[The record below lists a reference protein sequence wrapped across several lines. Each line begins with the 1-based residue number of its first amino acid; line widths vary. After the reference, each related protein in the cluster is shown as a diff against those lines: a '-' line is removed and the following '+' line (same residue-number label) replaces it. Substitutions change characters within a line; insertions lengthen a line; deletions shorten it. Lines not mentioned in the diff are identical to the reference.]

1 MLPRAMGGVSGAK
14 GSFLPIAALI
24 ALLLAFAAAGCGS
37 SGSNEVTVKTGSL
50 SKAAFIAK
58 ADAICEAAR
67 TEFLA
72 KYTKFLE
79 AHRSVVNSEDEAG
92 KEVLLSEIIDS
103 ILAPNIE
110 GQVTRISKL
119 GAPEDFAPEVEN
131 FLNALQGRMDKA
143 LDNPQA
149 FTTTP
154 TPFVQAENIARQATM
169 NGCAESFS

>member
-1 MLPRAMGGVSGAK
+1 MGGVSGEK

-24 ALLLAFAAAGCGS
+24 ALLLAFAAAGCGG
-37 SGSNEVTVKTGSL
+37 SGNDEVTVKTGSL
-50 SKAAFIAK
+50 SKAEFIAK

-79 AHRSVVNSEDEAG
+79 ANKSVVNSEDQKG
-92 KEVLLSEIIDS
+92 KEALLGEILGS

-110 GQVTRISKL
+110 GQVTRISEL
-119 GAPEDFAPEVEN
+119 GAPKDFAPEVEH
-131 FLNALQGRMDKA
+131 FLNALKGRMDKA
-143 LDNPQA
+143 LDNPQG